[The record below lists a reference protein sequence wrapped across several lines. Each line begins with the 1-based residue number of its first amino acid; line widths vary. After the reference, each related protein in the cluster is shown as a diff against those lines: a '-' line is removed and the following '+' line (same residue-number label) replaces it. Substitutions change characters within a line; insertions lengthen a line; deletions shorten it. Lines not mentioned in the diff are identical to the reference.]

1 MANEPKIKLALVNEM
16 PENPVRGT
24 VYMSPDTSGNF
35 VKVGVDGSVRTI
47 FDGSNYVLKDE
58 SPWVPGEG
66 MRSAVLIGMD
76 SSHGKGHAAI
86 SHGEDTWAIE
96 DFSHA
101 EGSSTNASG
110 YASHA
115 EGVGSSAQS
124 SYTVSGSANT
134 KTYTASTAHGL
145 GVGDIVS
152 YNGVYAKVVS
162 VSENTFTLNKTLS
175 DASRLSAVN
184 INIVRGVAYGDYSHA
199 EGNYST
205 ASGDYSHAEGH
216 TTTASSSYSH
226 AEGYKTTASGIASHA
241 EGYETTA
248 SGVYS
253 QAEGNYSTASG
264 GYSHAEGYY
273 TQATNDYEHAQGKYN
288 ISRERTLFSIGTGGN
303 ENNRKNIIEV
313 NGNSLYIEQVGNFDG
328 STLDASTKTV
338 AQVFNF
344 KPLQD
349 VYYDYI
355 FNGGDMPILTKR
367 LKVIY
372 FDDYPDGIDY
382 YANERGFEDSSSYIA
397 ACINDPFTY
406 GVNVC
411 WYMNDIVIDGVTHEL
426 YGIAAKEDNFS
437 NRIPEAYGVLK
448 TDSINY
454 MTANSLE
461 TDLSNKYCPFV
472 SVDFGSN
479 EYLDDS
485 GHFTLIAVHET
496 IISDE

>member
-76 SSHGKGHAAI
+76 SSHGRGHAAI

-145 GVGDIVS
+145 GGGDIVS

-184 INIVRGVAYGDYSHA
+184 INIVRGVAYGDHSHA
-199 EGNYST
+199 EGF
-205 ASGDYSHAEGH
+205 
-216 TTTASSSYSH
+216 
-226 AEGYKTTASGIASHA
+226 KTTASGIASHA
-241 EGYETTA
+241 EGY
-248 SGVYS
+248 
-253 QAEGNYSTASG
+253 
-264 GYSHAEGYY
+264 Y
-273 TQATNDYEHAQGKYN
+273 TQATNYYEHAQGKYN
-288 ISRERTLFSIGTGGN
+288 ISRERTLFSIGTGDN

-367 LKVIY
+367 VKVIY
-372 FDDYPDGIDY
+372 FDDYPDGIHY
-382 YANERGFEDSSSYIA
+382 YSNEWGFEDSSSYIA
-397 ACINDPFTY
+397 ACINDPFRY

-426 YGIAAKEDNFS
+426 YGIAANEDNFS

-496 IISDE
+496 IIPDE